1 MTPVPCVAVEIA
13 PAIDCSSMSP
23 RLGSASPC
31 SASASLRAC
40 RRDAGLDT
48 DETAARIGVQQ
59 RAHAVEAQQRAVGEH
74 GGRERVTRARD
85 AHAAPGRDRALDGAH
100 DLADRGGPLDRGGL
114 AALITGP
121 VAPHARTLA

>member
-1 MTPVPCVAVEIA
+1 MLGE
-13 PAIDCSSMSP
+13 
-23 RLGSASPC
+23 RLAEGVQAH
-31 SASASLRAC
+31 
-40 RRDAGLDT
+40 AGLDA
-48 DETAARIGVQQ
+48 DQAAARIGVEQ
-59 RAHAVEAQQRAVGEH
+59 RAHAIEAQQRAVGEH

-100 DLADRGGPLDRGGL
+100 DLPDRGGPLDRGRL